1 MADDDEAAI
10 VPPPPATR
18 PPTSPE
24 NIALAEKEKDAANAL
39 FKEKHFAQAIDRYTK
54 AIELHPNSAIYYANR
69 AFASSKLENYGSAIA
84 DATAALEL
92 DPTYAYYRRGDAN
105 FAMGKF
111 KLALKDLRT
120 AAKVAP
126 RDPDL
131 RKKLAECEKEVKR
144 LRFEE
149 ALAAPEEVVVLISS
163 TIDLASMDVE
173 ESYKGPRM
181 QGSQEEGYTITLDFV
196 QSMLAEFKEQRVIHR
211 RFAYEIVLKA
221 QELFRQQASLVD
233 VSIPENGHLTV
244 CGDTHG
250 QFYDLLRIWE
260 LNGRPAPDNPYLFN
274 GDFVD
279 RGSFSLEVILS
290 LMAYKV
296 LYPDSMHL
304 TRGNHESKSMNKIYG
319 FEGEVKAKYNSTM
332 AEVFRETFC
341 WMPLAYVLNGKVL
354 VVHGGL
360 FSKDGATLDDIRKI
374 DRFREP
380 PEEGLM
386 CELLWSD
393 PGPIN
398 GRQPSKRGVGVSFG
412 PDVTKAFLDQN
423 GLELLVRALPPA
435 HLPWSPGVL
444 SQPVLGKP
452 DARLWCGASVR
463 SHEVKEEGY
472 QVEHDGRCVTIFSA
486 PNYCDQMGN
495 KGAFIRFNGN
505 DMVPHFTT
513 FEAVPHP
520 NVKAMAYASSYMFM

>member
-92 DPTYAYYRRGDAN
+92 DPTYVKAYYRRGDAN

-149 ALAAPEEVVVLISS
+149 ALAAPEEVVVLVSS

-360 FSKDGATLDDIRKI
+360 FSKDGVTLDDIRKI

-423 GLELLVRALPPA
+423 GLELL
-435 HLPWSPGVL
+435 
-444 SQPVLGKP
+444 
-452 DARLWCGASVR
+452 VR